1 AVSYSRLPFDRE
13 QAFAGLVL
21 QNQGIKFGLSYF
33 EYRISDI
40 EERNLNGELIGHF
53 KDRHQLY
60 TLTAGLKKGTFRFGM
75 NIKYLRESLY
85 EQSAGAILFD
95 LGLLCAIRDN
105 AIVSYTVS
113 SINLP
118 GILDGDLR
126 ARLRWKVDLWEDKQT
141 HFEYPIGQRHLISYQ
156 HQWSKLQT
164 GISWMLI
171 EGDRDQFNLAAH
183 YELAENISAKAAWY
197 DRKPVWGLSL
207 GLKIWNRTSTLDY
220 AISKERYSGDYRH
233 LFSWSVF

>member
-1 AVSYSRLPFDRE
+1 MTQRIVLIWISLSMALMAETYTARFLQFPIGAASLSSGNGSILSFSNETLLSNPAAVSWLNPYHAAVSYSRLPFDRE

-60 TLTAGLKKGTFRFGM
+60 ILTAGLKKGTFRFGM

-95 LGLLCAIRDN
+95 LGLLCAI
-105 AIVSYTVS
+105 
-113 SINLP
+113 
-118 GILDGDLR
+118 
-126 ARLRWKVDLWEDKQT
+126 
-141 HFEYPIGQRHLISYQ
+141 
-156 HQWSKLQT
+156 
-164 GISWMLI
+164 
-171 EGDRDQFNLAAH
+171 
-183 YELAENISAKAAWY
+183 
-197 DRKPVWGLSL
+197 
-207 GLKIWNRTSTLDY
+207 
-220 AISKERYSGDYRH
+220 
-233 LFSWSVF
+233 